1 MFELHKQINEVAS
14 SKVEDAELCRQILL
28 SLLEKAHILKDDTKE
43 IYDISP
49 KRLME
54 LIKKHNIKFTK
65 TEIEDIIT
73 ELEENDPQR
82 KETKNKQGYYNHI
95 VTLLK

>member
-1 MFELHKQINEVAS
+1 MYELHKQINEVSS

-28 SLLEKAHILKDDTKE
+28 SLLEKAHILKDNTEE
-43 IYDISP
+43 IYDLSSKKVI
-49 KRLME
+49 E
-54 LIKKHNIKFTK
+54 LIKKHDIKFTK

-82 KETKNKQGYYNHI
+82 KETKNKQAYYNNI